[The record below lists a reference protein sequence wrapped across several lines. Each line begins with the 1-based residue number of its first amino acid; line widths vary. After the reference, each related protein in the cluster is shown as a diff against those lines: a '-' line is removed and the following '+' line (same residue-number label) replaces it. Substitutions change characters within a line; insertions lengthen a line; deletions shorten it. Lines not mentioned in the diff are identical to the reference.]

1 MSVATGTR
9 KPFNPVRGAL
19 YVVLYALLIF
29 WAVVELYPLVFLFYT
44 ALKTDAQIMSYPW
57 ALPDRPHFENFAE
70 VWSGGTIQVPIPRY
84 LLNSVVITGL
94 TLLILTFAGTL
105 AGYALARYQFPGA
118 GLSQRLFIWALAIPV
133 HATLVPVFLFMGDLG
148 LRNTYWGIAGLY
160 AAFWLPFTVVV
171 MRAYFESFPRELEE
185 SARIDG
191 CTDFGVFW
199 RIVLP
204 ISRGSVASISI
215 VNVVGIWSEL
225 LFAFVLLN
233 KPDMRTLTVGVLAFK
248 GEYTVSWGLI
258 FAGLAIATLPTLL
271 FFLFFQ
277 RQITKGMTMGAFR

>member
-1 MSVATGTR
+1 MIVATRTQ
-9 KPFNPVRGAL
+9 KPFNPVKSAL

-57 ALPDRPHFENFAE
+57 ALPDRPHFENVAE

-94 TLLILTFAGTL
+94 TLLILTIAGTL

-185 SARIDG
+185 AARIDG
-191 CTDFGVFW
+191 CTDLGVFW

-204 ISRGSVASISI
+204 VSRGGVASISI